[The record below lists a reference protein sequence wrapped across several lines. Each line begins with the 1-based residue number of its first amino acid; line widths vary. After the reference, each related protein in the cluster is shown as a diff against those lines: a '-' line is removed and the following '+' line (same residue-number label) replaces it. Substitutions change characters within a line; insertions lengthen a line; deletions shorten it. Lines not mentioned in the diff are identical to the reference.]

1 MEIRNVALDVRF
13 GDAADLTL
21 AKVRNKMIFGN
32 QRKAGMG
39 LRRDHWLLLI

>member
-21 AKVRNKMIFGN
+21 AEVWNEMIFSD
-32 QRKAGMG
+32 QRKAGVG
-39 LRRDHWLLLI
+39 